1 MIKEDGILSM
11 VYILSEA
18 NYCEIEMLS
27 LNLVLLRGIQTP
39 HYSRGSVNIGKLYG
53 EQIST
58 GDIYGK

>member
-1 MIKEDGILSM
+1 M